1 MNNNN
6 KAYELVTNAI
16 IAGLENG
23 KVAWRRPWSTLRPFN
38 PASKTEYRGVNTFVL
53 SLFAFKDPRWMTFKQ
68 IEAMGGKVRKGEKGT
83 PIVFWKHVSYEDKET
98 GAKKS
103 FPLLKHFYVWN
114 VEQVDGLTLPELEQ
128 INKDNQPLEACEQI
142 VQQMPNAPSVNHGGG
157 QAYYSPMMDHVQM
170 PHLEAFEN
178 TEAYY
183 GTLFHEL
190 GHSTGHSS
198 RLNRP
203 EVMKVIKFG
212 SEDYSRE
219 ELVAELCSAFLC
231 QAAGIDND
239 TENTTAYV
247 KNWLSA
253 LKNDPTM
260 IVWASGR
267 AAKAAD
273 YILGRGAVATEEVEE
288 ETQELATA

>member
-1 MNNNN
+1 MSNNS
-6 KAYELVTNAI
+6 KAYEVVTNAI

-38 PASKTEYRGVNTFVL
+38 PSSKTEYRGINTLVL
-53 SLFAFKDPRWMTFKQ
+53 SLFTYKDPRWLTFKQ

-83 PIVFWKHVSYEDKET
+83 PIVFWKRITVEDKET
-98 GAKKS
+98 GKTKN

-114 VEQVDGLTLPELEQ
+114 VEQVDGLTLPELEEF
-128 INKDNQPLEACEQI
+128 K
-142 VQQMPNAPSVNHGGG
+142 PNAQLTECENIVRNMVNAPEINHGGDR
-157 QAYYSPMMDHVQM
+157 AYYLPSADKIQM
-170 PHLEAFEN
+170 PLLERFKN
-178 TEAYY
+178 SEAYY

-203 EVMKVIKFG
+203 EVTQAAKFG
-212 SEDYSRE
+212 DENYSRE

-239 TENTTAYV
+239 QENTTAYV
-247 KNWLSA
+247 KGWLGA

-260 IVWASGR
+260 IVWAAGR

-273 YILGRGAVATEEVEE
+273 YILGNNVQASEEAAEE
-288 ETQELATA
+288 ETKELVTA